1 MSKRRINVRAV
12 SIAGAAAVALGV
24 SAVTFSASAA
34 SPIDPP
40 AGVSKLGEYAVA
52 TGIQTYTCGANGSF
66 VGTASVPEALLVD
79 PAQRNPLHHYAG
91 PSWKSNV
98 DGSTITATKTAEA
111 PKAGTIPEL
120 LLTVNSHSGPT
131 GLLTPVKYIQRLNT
145 SEGTAPTRSCTPG
158 DRESVRYGAT
168 YVMFG

>member
-1 MSKRRINVRAV
+1 MRNRRSKVRAV
-12 SIAGAAAVALGV
+12 SIIGAVAVAVGV
-24 SAVTFSASAA
+24 SAVTLSASAA

-40 AGVSKLGEYAVA
+40 AGVSKIGEFTVA

-66 VGTASVPEALLVD
+66 VGTASVPEALLVG
-79 PAQRNPLHHYAG
+79 QLGPLHHYAG
-91 PSWKSNV
+91 PSWTSNV
-98 DGSTITATKTAEA
+98 DGSTVTATKTAEA
-111 PKAGTIPEL
+111 PKDGTIPEL

-131 GLLTPVKYIQRLNT
+131 GILTDVKYIQRLNT
-145 SEGTAPTRSCTPG
+145 SEGTAPTRACTPG